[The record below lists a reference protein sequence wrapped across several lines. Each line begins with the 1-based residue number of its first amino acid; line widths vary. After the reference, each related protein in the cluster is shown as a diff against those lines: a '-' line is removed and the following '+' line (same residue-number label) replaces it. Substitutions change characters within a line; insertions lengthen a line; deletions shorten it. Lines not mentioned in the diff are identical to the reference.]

1 MSHEQEQDLSPL
13 MPIEQQTIMFYG
25 KPLVVVR
32 LPDGRPGIVLRN
44 LCDNLQLEPTSQ
56 VRRIKRTEAIADDLV
71 YTLVQTDGGPQ
82 IMPTLVLR
90 AAPFWL
96 AGIDPKR
103 VREEI
108 RPEILRYQREVVDVL
123 YAWAQSPKVTDS
135 PATLVPVEQIIKPVP
150 PADDAS
156 LDTWREYHRQM
167 VAWIDWQHDIES
179 WRGSVESRLEGL
191 EEVTNLIP
199 EILERLGPQTL
210 TSDHQRTLQKY
221 VQHMHEL
228 TGKPYGTLYDGLK
241 TAFGVPRYADIPDQ
255 DWPRVVQWFRAQLE
269 PWQKS
274 DAFSH
279 DVERRE
285 P

>member
-1 MSHEQEQDLSPL
+1 MSDEQEQDSSPL

-82 IMPTLVLR
+82 IMPALVLR

-135 PATLVPVEQIIKPVP
+135 PATLVPAEQIIKPVP

-167 VAWIDWQHDIES
+167 VA
-179 WRGSVESRLEGL
+179 
-191 EEVTNLIP
+191 
-199 EILERLGPQTL
+199 
-210 TSDHQRTLQKY
+210 
-221 VQHMHEL
+221 
-228 TGKPYGTLYDGLK
+228 
-241 TAFGVPRYADIPDQ
+241 
-255 DWPRVVQWFRAQLE
+255 
-269 PWQKS
+269 
-274 DAFSH
+274 
-279 DVERRE
+279 
-285 P
+285 

>member
-1 MSHEQEQDLSPL
+1 MSITIHGQVTRTCTKGVPSWQPPLKRCVMNDEQEQDSSPL

-71 YTLVQTDGGPQ
+71 YTQVQTDGGPQ
-82 IMPTLVLR
+82 IMLTLVLH

-123 YAWAQSPKVTDS
+123 YAWEQSPKAIAA
-135 PATLVPVEQIIKPVP
+135 PARGCTKRPGERVGEQE
-150 PADDAS
+150 AA
-156 LDTWREYHRQM
+156 WR
-167 VAWIDWQHDIES
+167 
-179 WRGSVESRLEGL
+179 
-191 EEVTNLIP
+191 N
-199 EILERLGPQTL
+199 
-210 TSDHQRTLQKY
+210 
-221 VQHMHEL
+221 
-228 TGKPYGTLYDGLK
+228 
-241 TAFGVPRYADIPDQ
+241 
-255 DWPRVVQWFRAQLE
+255 VVQ
-269 PWQKS
+269 
-274 DAFSH
+274 
-279 DVERRE
+279 
-285 P
+285 